1 MRKKIIIAAALC
13 LLGYSSTYAQESYG
27 EVSSS
32 SESRV
37 QSFKSRNG
45 FEVLPQAGDIGLGI
59 SATASLNFL
68 GNVIG
73 GGPSAAGAF
82 AFPNA
87 PYTVNNPSGAGL
99 ANQLFLKKFITAET
113 AYRLRIQAS
122 WYSNTNA
129 YSVLKDELTPDASNP
144 QYVNDYRTNRG
155 MGLLIGAGLEKR
167 RGAGRV
173 QGVYGAEAYV
183 GVFNSSIKNQYGNPF
198 SANFPEPTIN
208 NINTYNNGA
217 RVTKENNG
225 TGFGLGVRPFIGVE
239 YFFAPKMSLGGEFG
253 YNLGAAFGGN
263 RHIVSERWD
272 ATSESVV
279 EVKTRD
285 NATHGF
291 VNYGLGVNNLTGSLN
306 LLFYF

>member
-59 SATASLNFL
+59 SATATLDFL
-68 GNVIG
+68 GNVLF
-73 GGPSAAGAF
+73 GGPTSAGVF
-82 AFPNA
+82 AYPNT
-87 PYTVNNPSGAGL
+87 PYNVFNTNAGL
-99 ANQLFLKKFITAET
+99 NNQLFLKKFITAET
-113 AYRLRIQAS
+113 AYRLRIQGVFT
-122 WYSNTNA
+122 SNTNA
-129 YSVLKDELTPDASNP
+129 FSALKDELTPDASNP
-144 QYVNDYRTNRG
+144 QYVTDYETNKA

-173 QGVYGAEAYV
+173 QGVYGAEAYI
-183 GVFNSSIKNQYGNPF
+183 GVFNSSTKNQYGNPF
-198 SANFPEPTIN
+198 SANFPQPTI
-208 NINTYNNGA
+208 TGAYTNGA
-217 RVTKENNG
+217 RVVKQNFG
-225 TGFGLGVRPFIGVE
+225 TGFTFGVRPFIGVE

-253 YNLGAAFGGN
+253 YNLGATFGGN
-263 RHIVSERWD
+263 RHTVSERWD

-279 EVKTRD
+279 EIKTRD
-285 NATHGF
+285 NVRHGF
-291 VNYGLGVNNLTGSLN
+291 INYGLGVNNLTGSLN